1 MFNSK
6 ALIRE
11 NYDKEDKVVEE
22 ELLLVI
28 FTLAMILVMDMLM
41 LGWWFLCMR
50 LFSVF
55 HLWLMRKMIATIMTK
70 FHYLDFPLLQLY
82 HISSRVEGSFCLFIF
97 LPSQSHTFFEN
108 LHWKKRWVILLVSL
122 VQKMHL

>member
-41 LGWWFLCMR
+41 LG
-50 LFSVF
+50 
-55 HLWLMRKMIATIMTK
+55 
-70 FHYLDFPLLQLY
+70 
-82 HISSRVEGSFCLFIF
+82 
-97 LPSQSHTFFEN
+97 
-108 LHWKKRWVILLVSL
+108 
-122 VQKMHL
+122 